1 MHSAFPSF
9 CGFFCSGATSHL
21 KKEWINKRDKEKNWS
36 DLGLTIPDSTESF
49 RTTWNVMNAPSHVH
63 QVSSVHHLTPWV
75 CKVGIVPGQLLAR
88 LPVLFCKCGE
98 GGGGPRGTGKPVG
111 SVALSSRGLISEKGS
126 RNSPLCLP
134 AGHGLGSVGGGVN
147 CTLPGQAV
155 KPSALVCP
163 LATSDF
169 VKVHV
174 LLSSCTLIPRLWVL
188 MYEKMQSKLRPLV
201 ASILQLWTWQSWFAG
216 LKWALKFQYG

>member
-1 MHSAFPSF
+1 MRVTVHLTIYLNTPAALTFSKRVSNALETWNKVGNQQASERRKECHPLRHPSWNYFPIMHSAFPSF

-98 GGGGPRGTGKPVG
+98 GGGGPRGTE
-111 SVALSSRGLISEKGS
+111 ANQWAR
-126 RNSPLCLP
+126 
-134 AGHGLGSVGGGVN
+134 
-147 CTLPGQAV
+147 
-155 KPSALVCP
+155 
-163 LATSDF
+163 
-169 VKVHV
+169 
-174 LLSSCTLIPRLWVL
+174 LL
-188 MYEKMQSKLRPLV
+188 
-201 ASILQLWTWQSWFAG
+201 
-216 LKWALKFQYG
+216 